1 MSELTLP
8 NLLLAFAT
16 FRQRVQP
23 EWFAHVHSH
32 GHATARLAR
41 SFTAACVK
49 TVSKATLEEIE
60 FGAYMHDIGK
70 YLVPKEILLKRGPLD
85 EEERKVMSLHPVH
98 GVEILRDLPYIT
110 PTIRATVLYHHERW
124 DGRGYPDALAGTAI
138 PFAARTVSVVDMYTS
153 LRARRSYKPTLT
165 RSGACEV
172 LRQSAGNEL
181 DPRLVDDFLR
191 LVEGKLTLKIA
202 RPSDPDQSA
211 YSSLIR
217 DTLRVVL

>member
-1 MSELTLP
+1 MTLQH
-8 NLLLAFAT
+8 LLVAFAT

-49 TVSKATLEEIE
+49 TVSKATLDEIE

-70 YLVPKEILLKRGPLD
+70 YLIPKEVLLKPGPLD
-85 EEERKVMSLHPVH
+85 EEEREIISLHPVY

-110 PTIRATVLYHHERW
+110 PTISEAVLYHHERW
-124 DGRGYPDALAGTAI
+124 DGQGYPEGLAGTAI
-138 PFAARTVSVVDMYTS
+138 PFAARMVSVVDIYTS
-153 LRARRSYKPTLT
+153 LRARRSYKPPLT
-165 RSGACEV
+165 RNGTCEA
-172 LRQSAGNEL
+172 LREMAGHEL
-181 DPRLVDDFLR
+181 DPSLVNDFIKR
-191 LVEGKLTLKIA
+191 VEGHLTLKIVT
-202 RPSDPDQSA
+202 PPDPDESA

-217 DTLRVVL
+217 ETLRVLL